1 MKDLI
6 DFILMLINN
15 KSIEIKQEQNK
26 IKLIS
31 ISPYLNTHN
40 VELTLNKIE
49 NNKKNLNLI
58 NSIKPHNKAINQVSI
73 FPNGNII
80 SVSSDQSINNPNLII
95 KNN

>member
-15 KSIEIKQEQNK
+15 NNIEIKQEQNK
-26 IKLIS
+26 IKLIF

-49 NNKKNLNLI
+49 NNKKKFEFN
-58 NSIKPHNKAINQVSI
+58 
-73 FPNGNII
+73 
-80 SVSSDQSINNPNLII
+80 
-95 KNN
+95 

>member
-26 IKLIS
+26 IKLIF

-49 NNKKNLNLI
+49 NIHKENNKKKFEFN
-58 NSIKPHNKAINQVSI
+58 
-73 FPNGNII
+73 
-80 SVSSDQSINNPNLII
+80 
-95 KNN
+95 